1 MIRRIVVPVSEVEFR
16 DFKIEAITKGT
27 TVPKL
32 AREKLFPAITEAPNS
47 ASKGS
52 RHTLTKAEPLDAEVA
67 R

>member
-16 DFKIEAITKGT
+16 DFKIQAITRGT

-32 AREKLFPAITEAPNS
+32 AREKLFPATTVAPNS
-47 ASKGS
+47 ASKGAS
-52 RHTLTKAEPLDAEVA
+52 HTLTMVEPLDAEVT